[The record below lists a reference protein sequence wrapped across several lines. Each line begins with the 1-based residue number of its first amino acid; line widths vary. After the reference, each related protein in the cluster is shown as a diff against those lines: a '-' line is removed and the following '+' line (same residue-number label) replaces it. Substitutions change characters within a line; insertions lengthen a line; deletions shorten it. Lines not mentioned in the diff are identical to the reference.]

1 MSDIHAYFLRK
12 VVDDYKNYTEVQ
24 RNSVPNNEIQPTPEK
39 ELSPKSKRLQEHK
52 MNRILSMDN
61 FMKYSWSWTL

>member
-1 MSDIHAYFLRK
+1 MPDIHAYFLRK
-12 VVDDYKNYTEVQ
+12 VVDDCKMLEREAKPNLPKEV
-24 RNSVPNNEIQPTPEK
+24 NIPIK